1 MSKLLEIILL
11 AKIISDGFLFILSLW
26 LFPTRVSR
34 VAQKIPYLTLLKFLV
49 DLLCLILY
57 TKLVSY
63 MTSVLVLTSNGVN
76 FFVKD
81 EFTTID

>member
-11 AKIISDGFLFILSLW
+11 AKINSDDFLFIISLW

-34 VAQKIPYLTLLKFLV
+34 VAQKNSSFDTTKVLV
-49 DLLCLILY
+49 DLLCLTLY

-63 MTSVLVLTSNGVN
+63 MTSLLVLTFNGVN
-76 FFVKD
+76 FFVKY

>member
-11 AKIISDGFLFILSLW
+11 AEINLDGFLFILSLW

-34 VAQKIPYLTLLKFLV
+34 VAQKNSSFDTTKVLV
-49 DLLCLILY
+49 DLLCLTLY

-63 MTSVLVLTSNGVN
+63 MTSLLVLTFNGVN
-76 FFVKD
+76 FFVKY

>member
-11 AKIISDGFLFILSLW
+11 AKINSDGFLFIISLW

-34 VAQKIPYLTLLKFLV
+34 VAQKNSSFDTTKVLV
-49 DLLCLILY
+49 DLLCLTLY

-63 MTSVLVLTSNGVN
+63 MTSLLVLTSNDVN